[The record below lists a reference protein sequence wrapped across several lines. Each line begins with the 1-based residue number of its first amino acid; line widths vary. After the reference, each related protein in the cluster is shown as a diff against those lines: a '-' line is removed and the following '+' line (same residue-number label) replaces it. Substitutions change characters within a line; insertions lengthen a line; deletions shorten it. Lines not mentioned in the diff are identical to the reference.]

1 MFKAIWDFLT
11 FWSRLSTKYNRIAS
25 DPELRE
31 KSVSFGV
38 QSIISTIF
46 GAAIIVLCALG
57 VSALMGGS
65 VLGIILA
72 VLLAIVAVVSLVQLI
87 VRGLITMIYQR
98 RLNKKPIGIAA
109 LIIWIVAVIA
119 AIVLSVLMVGKFL

>member
-11 FWSRLSTKYNRIAS
+11 YWSRLSTKYNRIAS

-31 KSVSFGV
+31 KSICFGV
-38 QSIISTIF
+38 ESIVSSIF
-46 GAAIIVLCALG
+46 GAVIIALCALG
-57 VSALMGGS
+57 ISALVNGS
-65 VLGIILA
+65 TLGIIFV

-98 RLNKKPIGIAA
+98 RLNKKPIGTSA
-109 LIIWIVAVIA
+109 LIFWVWSVVVSIA
-119 AIVLSVLMVGKFL
+119 FPVFMLVKVL

>member
-31 KSVSFGV
+31 KSICFGV
-38 QSIISTIF
+38 ESIVSSIL
-46 GAAIIVLCALG
+46 GAVIIVLCALG
-57 VSALMGGS
+57 ISALVNGS
-65 VLGIILA
+65 TLGIIFV

-98 RLNKKPIGIAA
+98 RLNKKPIGTSA
-109 LIIWIVAVIA
+109 LIFWVWSVVVSIA
-119 AIVLSVLMVGKFL
+119 FPVFMLVKVL